1 MLTKIRASL
10 ELIRPANIIT
20 AFADILAGYAVAG
33 GTIFFVNGLEST
45 PEGLLLLLIATFG
58 LYGGGVVFNDVFD
71 AELDAN
77 ERPERAIPSGRIT
90 ITEAS
95 LLGGVLLLIG
105 VLSAFQVNIVSGV
118 ISVVIAACAIFYDW
132 KAKHSVLWGPF
143 FMGMCRGGNLLLGMS
158 VAVSAIMVFWPLAI
172 IPVIYIAAITLV
184 SQSEVSGGNRQH
196 GFIALGVMLV
206 VITALVLLSVL
217 PETDFLPSLPF
228 LLIFA
233 IMVLPAF
240 YSAAKTPEPSTIK
253 SAIKRGVIS
262 LVLLNSVIA
271 AAFAGFIMGVIVFGV
286 FLLSVLTAKIFDVT

>member
-158 VAVSAIMVFWPLAI
+158 VAVSAIMDFWPLAI